1 MSHSTSPATLMAA
14 NPSSKQD
21 GPAFM
26 ELAKAARQYRAEV
39 SEALM
44 TIIDFNCKPI
54 PHCLRKTS
62 VELTTIVARLIYYRG
77 SKPGQYL
84 AEMSDGRKA
93 LTNVEA
99 RPNGM
104 AMAILRYVALL
115 FSLRRSDLRL
125 FAD

>member
-1 MSHSTSPATLMAA
+1 
-14 NPSSKQD
+14 
-21 GPAFM
+21 
-26 ELAKAARQYRAEV
+26 
-39 SEALM
+39 
-44 TIIDFNCKPI
+44 
-54 PHCLRKTS
+54 
-62 VELTTIVARLIYYRG
+62 VARLIHYRG

-93 LTNVEA
+93 LANIEA

-115 FSLRRSDLRL
+115 FSLRRSDLRS